1 MLQLKLFC
9 TFLQTGWAVSFEN
22 PRSQNVWHAN
32 FSQVWVS
39 KMTVDAS
46 MTLRSKKNWNQS
58 RYNRKLADVLFEGLS
73 VFPQRWI
80 KSVHIIFLIF
90 LDLFVFPFK
99 EKLIFLDEF
108 QVPSSSCKKAVE
120 SAPWHEELKWHG
132 RSRWKQ
138 CENWFLGWKNGF
150 KLVEIDTQVVTS
162 DFRESLYL
170 NKRDLWF
177 QENLTTNM
185 YPLWAFTIKQ
195 LQGSEPLLSNHQN
208 LRCLCLPLWQAKLRH
223 SWSGG
228 VAMKPRIPKISQDPK
243 ILQNSAR

>member
-80 KSVHIIFLIF
+80 KSVHINFFSHFSRSFRISFQGKTHFSWRISGPIKFLQKSSGISP
-90 LDLFVFPFK
+90 LARGIETAWKVSVK
-99 EKLIFLDEF
+99 TMRKLIFGLKKRL
-108 QVPSSSCKKAVE
+108 QV
-120 SAPWHEELKWHG
+120 G
-132 RSRWKQ
+132 RDGYWSGHFWLRWK
-138 CENWFLGWKNGF
+138 
-150 KLVEIDTQVVTS
+150 
-162 DFRESLYL
+162 SL
-170 NKRDLWF
+170 F
-177 QENLTTNM
+177 E
-185 YPLWAFTIKQ
+185 
-195 LQGSEPLLSNHQN
+195 
-208 LRCLCLPLWQAKLRH
+208 
-223 SWSGG
+223 
-228 VAMKPRIPKISQDPK
+228 
-243 ILQNSAR
+243 